1 MFHPVQIVVRHAAL
15 SNNNNNNNNNNNR
28 SQLFICG
35 DHACRLVN
43 Y

>member
-15 SNNNNNNNNNNNR
+15 SDNNNNNNNNNR
-28 SQLFICG
+28 SQLLICG